1 VAALT
6 EVVRST
12 PWRAAA
18 AGLLCAVAIGF
29 FGVIGDLVGIW
40 SKYADYSHGF
50 LVPPFAAYLLWR
62 RRSMLPT
69 EIRWPDSLGLVP
81 LLLGIAMAVAGG
93 VTNYAKELAQGLGL
107 ILALV
112 GVLMLLLSRAAMKW
126 AWPGLA
132 FLLFMLKMPDRIE
145 VAFLIKLRQIATEG
159 SNFLLQTLGYP
170 AYIAGNQGTT
180 ITVLTDPEPVR
191 LGVEWACSG
200 LSMVLTFVAVA
211 AAVALF
217 IQRPVADKLFV
228 LASALPIAVVS
239 NVIRITVTALVYIAG
254 WKWLGDAIV
263 HDLAGWLMMPLALAF
278 LALEL
283 KFIDFL
289 FPPPPPEVDRDSVLK
304 DAAKV
309 ATATWVVKTKD
320 EPAPPPAEGA
330 AR

>member
-1 VAALT
+1 
-6 EVVRST
+6 
-12 PWRAAA
+12 
-18 AGLLCAVAIGF
+18 
-29 FGVIGDLVGIW
+29 
-40 SKYADYSHGF
+40 
-50 LVPPFAAYLLWR
+50 
-62 RRSMLPT
+62 
-69 EIRWPDSLGLVP
+69 
-81 LLLGIAMAVAGG
+81 
-93 VTNYAKELAQGLGL
+93 
-107 ILALV
+107 
-112 GVLMLLLSRAAMKW
+112 MKW